1 MISVVIDLKMGLG
14 SHTDARYEW
23 DDKYLQQVMN
33 ETTNICN
40 RLWMRRRGLKIEIFA
55 TGRGGLEMKE
65 KIFVSRINR
74 NGNRRRNIKDENIC
88 IRKQQEEQ
96 QHCQVKN
103 NKKEKKKQQHLQIS
117 VAMQSNSLLLNPF
130 WSNWYLCWLRKLPE
144 NEQPDKTSKGSDV
157 KIVLSL
163 LSACHKQWLILMLH
177 L

>member
-1 MISVVIDLKMGLG
+1 
-14 SHTDARYEW
+14 
-23 DDKYLQQVMN
+23 MN
-33 ETTNICN
+33 ETT
-40 RLWMRRRGLKIEIFA
+40 RMKIEIFA

-74 NGNRRRNIKDENIC
+74 NGNRGRNIKDEYIC

-130 WSNWYLCWLRKLPE
+130 
-144 NEQPDKTSKGSDV
+144 
-157 KIVLSL
+157 
-163 LSACHKQWLILMLH
+163 
-177 L
+177 